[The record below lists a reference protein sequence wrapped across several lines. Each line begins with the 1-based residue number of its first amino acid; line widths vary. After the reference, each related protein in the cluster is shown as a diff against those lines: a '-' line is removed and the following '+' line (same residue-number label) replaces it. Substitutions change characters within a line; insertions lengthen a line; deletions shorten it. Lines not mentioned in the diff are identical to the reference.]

1 MRCSHAGL
9 PYDLIQGS
17 FDPLAT
23 PLWGLKGAPRNP
35 EGGPVPI
42 ERSRSYG
49 TRAQLSASLGQV
61 RDDAQECEGTT
72 QTLNPAAAKNKHKHH
87 RGPKDVLLGR
97 GGGAG
102 SGARDGEQADGGG
115 DGVVMCS
122 QGTATTDNSS
132 LDGEWGWLEK
142 TVPLNQMC
150 VDDLMCTLLPA
161 PSFPFL
167 DLGATTRCAHLPAWL
182 ELLSETRISEERG
195 RDA

>member
-1 MRCSHAGL
+1 MCCWHAGL

-23 PLWGLKGAPRNP
+23 PLWGLKGAPHNP

-72 QTLNPAAAKNKHKHH
+72 QTLNPLAPKNKHD
-87 RGPKDVLLGR
+87 RGPNDVQLGR
-97 GGGAG
+97 GGGAD
-102 SGARDGEQADGGG
+102 SGARDGERADGAG

-122 QGTATTDNSS
+122 HGTATTDNSS

-142 TVPLNQMC
+142 TMPLHQMC
-150 VDDLMCTLLPA
+150 VHDLICTLLPA
-161 PSFPFL
+161 PSYPPLFL
-167 DLGATTRCAHLPAWL
+167 ILVLPRAAQHGL
-182 ELLSETRISEERG
+182 NC
-195 RDA
+195 